1 MSFRNNTEAENYRL
15 KAELEEKEKALKE
28 ATAKLNKL
36 ERDEEL
42 DDLEKNL
49 FKESWFSRKL
59 RERQE
64 KKDQREAEK
73 LRRQGTMRYRG
84 PRHSWIDSFD
94 LQGSL
99 TGLLILAVFAL
110 VIVAICNSIFHYFN
124 DFQSGTVV
132 ERERIPGHMSCT
144 TDSKGRS
151 DCDWV
156 PESFHITIQNEQGE
170 TATWA
175 VDSGEYHSVDHGDYF
190 CYTDLFHD
198 ADGCTPPTLN
208 QRGFH

>member
-64 KKDQREAEK
+64 KKD
-73 LRRQGTMRYRG
+73 
-84 PRHSWIDSFD
+84 
-94 LQGSL
+94 
-99 TGLLILAVFAL
+99 
-110 VIVAICNSIFHYFN
+110 
-124 DFQSGTVV
+124 
-132 ERERIPGHMSCT
+132 
-144 TDSKGRS
+144 
-151 DCDWV
+151 
-156 PESFHITIQNEQGE
+156 
-170 TATWA
+170 
-175 VDSGEYHSVDHGDYF
+175 
-190 CYTDLFHD
+190 
-198 ADGCTPPTLN
+198 
-208 QRGFH
+208 